1 MKTIKKEIKKGYDP
15 KSTATAR
22 KVARLVITAMRLKYG
37 RRYAYE
43 ALCYKEDGEMTIAI
57 EIADDKKGEK
67 IPREAVKLLKDL
79 MKIAGCRKI
88 QGLDVGGDP
97 MVDDVAYTRIY
108 STWKGL

>member
-37 RRYAYE
+37 RRYAYDV
-43 ALCYKEDGEMTIAI
+43 LCYKEDGEMTIAI
-57 EIADDKKGEK
+57 EIADDKKGDK
-67 IPREAVKLLKDL
+67 IPTAAVKFLMYL
-79 MKIAGCRKI
+79 MKIAGCRNF
-88 QGLDVGGDP
+88 QRLVGDP
-97 MVDDVAYTRIY
+97 MVGDVSYNRIY